1 MKLTVKDIDNIL
13 LESLNNILNTNVQ
26 KQTSQGDATVNA
38 LTQPVVSFLDDEEKK
53 EKTNIQ
59 DFNRIKSV
67 ITDPNEKKIKDVAIK
82 NSQNKLNQINQ
93 TRSIVKNKEE
103 ELTTNDG
110 HQKTLF
116 ISAKNKEG
124 IEDLKKQLEI
134 KKSRID
140 LYKKAEPVIFM

>member
-67 ITDPNEKKIKDVAIK
+67 ITDPNEKK
-82 NSQNKLNQINQ
+82 NKRCCN
-93 TRSIVKNKEE
+93 
-103 ELTTNDG
+103 
-110 HQKTLF
+110 
-116 ISAKNKEG
+116 
-124 IEDLKKQLEI
+124 
-134 KKSRID
+134 
-140 LYKKAEPVIFM
+140 